1 MTVKQNWGN
10 VLVGSI
16 KNKSRMKISIYT
28 FIQLFVL
35 AINSSDSFSKGSDEI
50 TFTRAFADDSYGHY
64 HVAVLQAALNATPEY
79 GTTNLKPDPNP
90 MSQSRQLLTLLKGD
104 ADIMWSVTNSEREKK
119 LIPIR
124 LPLLKGFAGYRVFV
138 IHPDNQYTFYHT
150 PDVKALKQLSYV
162 QGADWPD
169 LEVLEYNGYNVTGED
184 WSLWFQSM
192 YSLVERKL
200 VDAFPRNIIEVRRDL
215 ARHKDKQ
222 IVLEKHHIL
231 VYPNYEYFFVQP
243 KDKALANRLRLGLI
257 RILESGELESI
268 FQRFDS
274 HAQAEAL
281 ADSPHRRVHLLD
293 NPSIPYKLNYARWN
307 KNKSLAINALR
318 SEIEQI
324 D

>member
-1 MTVKQNWGN
+1 
-10 VLVGSI
+10 
-16 KNKSRMKISIYT
+16 MKTSIY
-28 FIQLFVL
+28 ILVQLFILVV
-35 AINSSDSFSKGSDEI
+35 NSNVSFARNVDEI
-50 TFTRAFADDSYGHY
+50 TFTRAFADDNYGHY
-64 HVAVLQAALNATPEY
+64 HVAVLRAALNATPEY

-104 ADIMWSVTNSEREKK
+104 ADIMWSATSSEREKK

-124 LPLLKGFAGYRVFV
+124 LPLLKGYAGYRVFV

-150 PDVKALKQLSYV
+150 PDVKALKQLTYL

-169 LEVLEYNGYNVTGED
+169 LEVLEFNGYNVTGED

-200 VDAFPRNIIEVRRDL
+200 VDAFPRNIIEVHRDL
-215 ARHKDKQ
+215 ARHNDKQ
-222 IVLEKHHIL
+222 IVLEKHHML
-231 VYPNYEYFFVQP
+231 EYPNYEFFFVQP
-243 KDKALANRLRLGLI
+243 NNSELADRIRLGLI

-268 FQRFDS
+268 FQQFDI
-274 HAQAEAL
+274 HAQAEVL
-281 ADSPHRRVHLLD
+281 ANSPHRRVHYLD
-293 NPSIPYKLNYARWN
+293 NPSIPYTLNYARWN